1 MLHQCLTPTA
11 ANRERISRWSL
22 LKLRGFLVSC
32 YRTSPS
38 CFTEARNFPPGA
50 FKMQS
55 HPSLTAGA
63 RRTQFGIPGFDS
75 EHATPST
82 DELEPA
88 PPPYEAVPDIPTTAF
103 PSTSTSDYAAP
114 ESGANLGLPR
124 PPLSFYRHPSYS
136 GSWAPTTSSGSSPTT
151 PTTQTS
157 PTSILSPQ
165 SQLIDDSASLS
176 GHSVA
181 RSGTSSSSSYSGSS
195 SSHPHS
201 LSDAA
206 GALGPSSHA
215 AFDHRPSRDV
225 PYGAFPPATHY
236 AHADDLTRGFP
247 LSPPTCACA
256 PAPHPFVT
264 HDVNEQDWARFLED
278 VKGAG
283 GLKPM
288 NALLADAAPTM
299 VMTGF
304 IGG

>member
-1 MLHQCLTPTA
+1 
-11 ANRERISRWSL
+11 
-22 LKLRGFLVSC
+22 
-32 YRTSPS
+32 
-38 CFTEARNFPPGA
+38 
-50 FKMQS
+50 MQS
-55 HPSLTAGA
+55 HPSLSSGA
-63 RRTQFGIPGFDS
+63 RSVQIGISSFDS
-75 EHATPST
+75 AYPTPLT

-88 PPPYEAVPDIPTTAF
+88 SPPYEAVSDISTTAF
-103 PSTSTSDYAAP
+103 PASPASNYAAP
-114 ESGANLGLPR
+114 ESSASNNLPR

-136 GSWAPTTSSGSSPTT
+136 GSWAPTTSSVSSPPT

-157 PTSILSPQ
+157 PTSLLSPQ

-206 GALGPSSHA
+206 RALGPSTHA
-215 AFDHRPSRDV
+215 SFDRRPPRDV
-225 PYGAFPPATHY
+225 PYGSFPPATHY
-236 AHADDLTRGFP
+236 AHDDDLTRGFP
-247 LSPPTCACA
+247 LNAPTCACA

-264 HDVNEQDWARFLED
+264 HDVNEEDWTRFLED